1 MSSYWE
7 KLGFE
12 PASNQPMTV
21 PTFYDMADD
30 DEEEE
35 DDLLVEE
42 TTETTEEAAI
52 SASDAEKLDSSSIW
66 GLLQ

>member
-1 MSSYWE
+1 
-7 KLGFE
+7 
-12 PASNQPMTV
+12 MTV